1 MSVAVAGI
9 GAAPGAAAVVDGAGT
24 DADGLGGSDD
34 DEVGA
39 VHAPDITHHNTN
51 TNAPMAITLIKSRS
65 IVASTLGAQP
75 DTVPKNLCAT
85 RALRSRPLPPPY
97 RDQLAGGSCSAVG
110 HKGRGLR
117 FDPGL
122 HAKAAQRHA
131 RQESAGRAGAQVRR
145 IETLTDASMAMRRD
159 LAHHHRLFDL
169 ICAERSA

>member
-1 MSVAVAGI
+1 LRLLVNCVQHVTVRNRVARQDRRIAQYVSGVNDPPT
-9 GAAPGAAAVVDGAGT
+9 GNPHQPDLYVKRRRNT
-24 DADGLGGSDD
+24 ADIFVEPHG
-34 DEVGA
+34 
-39 VHAPDITHHNTN
+39 
-51 TNAPMAITLIKSRS
+51 KS

>member
-1 MSVAVAGI
+1 VHNPTECQKIYAQRMHC
-9 GAAPGAAAVVDGAGT
+9 AAVHYHLA
-24 DADGLGGSDD
+24 
-34 DEVGA
+34 
-39 VHAPDITHHNTN
+39 
-51 TNAPMAITLIKSRS
+51 
-65 IVASTLGAQP
+65 
-75 DTVPKNLCAT
+75 
-85 RALRSRPLPPPY
+85 Y

-131 RQESAGRAGAQVRR
+131 RQEAAGRAGAQVRG